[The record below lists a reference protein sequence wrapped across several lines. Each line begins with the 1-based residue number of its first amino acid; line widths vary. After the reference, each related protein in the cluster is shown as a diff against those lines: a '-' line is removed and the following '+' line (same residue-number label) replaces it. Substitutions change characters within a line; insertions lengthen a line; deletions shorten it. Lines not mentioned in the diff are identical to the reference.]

1 MKNAKPGI
9 TVIVSLMLVLG
20 SGYAR
25 NASIVK
31 KISQCMLAAQ
41 MAICHYKN
49 GKMSNGKMLIC
60 GGVLSE
66 QKKASFSYASY
77 IQLACTVSWLKE
89 LNQMR
94 AIFKKKN

>member
-25 NASIVK
+25 NASIVQK
-31 KISQCMLAAQ
+31 KSQCMLAAQ

-49 GKMSNGKMLIC
+49 GRMSNGKMKIC
-60 GGVLSE
+60 RGIKDGWDNK
-66 QKKASFSYASY
+66 QKGRKG
-77 IQLACTVSWLKE
+77 
-89 LNQMR
+89 
-94 AIFKKKN
+94 KKRLHSVTLLG